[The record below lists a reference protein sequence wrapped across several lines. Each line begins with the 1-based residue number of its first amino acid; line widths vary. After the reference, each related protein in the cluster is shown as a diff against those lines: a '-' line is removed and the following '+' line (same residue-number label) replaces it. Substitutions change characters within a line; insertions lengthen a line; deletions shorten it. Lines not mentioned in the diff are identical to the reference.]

1 MTDLSPDEQLKIANS
16 GGQFDETGGH
26 SWIGKKIRKGD
37 KIGKVI
43 RDTNGMQRILTVEF
57 DDRDDEQMIRVEEI
71 RLNNIGPDHES
82 VHDYEWYSEHGTKWY
97 KF

>member
-16 GGQFDETGGH
+16 GGQFDETGSH
-26 SWIGKKIRKGD
+26 SWIGKKIRKGN

-57 DDRDDEQMIRVEEI
+57 KDDDNREVQAQEI
-71 RLNNIGPDHES
+71 RLNNVGPDLKY
-82 VHDYEWYSEHGTKWY
+82 VHDYEWFSENGQKWY
-97 KF
+97 RF

>member
-16 GGQFDETGGH
+16 GEQFDETGRH

-43 RDTNGMQRILTVEF
+43 RDTNGIRRILTVEF
-57 DDRDDEQMIRVEEI
+57 DDKNKEEI
-71 RLNNIGPDHES
+71 RLNNMEPDPES
-82 VHDYEWYSEHGTKWY
+82 VHDYEWYSEHGMKWY

>member
-16 GGQFDETGGH
+16 GGQFDETGSH
-26 SWIGKKIRKGD
+26 SWNGKKIRKGD

-57 DDRDDEQMIRVEEI
+57 DNGDTEEI
-71 RLNNIGPDHES
+71 RLNNMGPDLEY
-82 VHDYEWYSEHGTKWY
+82 VHDYEWCEETKGVWY